1 MRVSREINGF
11 INNLVACLSLASFHR
26 RGYRVLNSYYVGG
39 EWKPCR
45 RRQDGRGARVEGVRK
60 GGRGI
65 RYRLKGDSMADFHF
79 WTFFFEPPS
88 FERALASAFPPP
100 LPRKEKSGGTMVASP
115 RTTWTSS
122 RHLIGHWRF
131 LFHLETTRV
140 MGGKRNIRVIYSVLA
155 SSRRRKDWRIL
166 EGNRFFLSF
175 EERNGRGLLN
185 ERSEKKSNSV

>member
-65 RYRLKGDSMADFHF
+65 VWKGTRWQTSTSGHF
-79 WTFFFEPPS
+79 SSNPLRSNALPPS
-88 FERALASAFPPP
+88 LLL

-185 ERSEKKSNSV
+185 EWSEKKSNSV

>member
-88 FERALASAFPPP
+88 FERALASAFSSPPP
-100 LPRKEKSGGTMVASP
+100 SKRKKRRNYGRFSSNNLDVISTFD
-115 RTTWTSS
+115 RTLEILSLSS
-122 RHLIGHWRF
+122 RNDESNGREEKYSGN
-131 LFHLETTRV
+131 LFSFSFFSPEKGLEDPRGESILSFV
-140 MGGKRNIRVIYSVLA
+140 
-155 SSRRRKDWRIL
+155 RRKKWQRLI
-166 EGNRFFLSF
+166 
-175 EERNGRGLLN
+175 ERA
-185 ERSEKKSNSV
+185 K